1 MRPRFYQSDRAIRLV
16 CLTLLILGAG
26 ACASSSLSVRSEP
39 SEGEVFVRK
48 GSSAPVKLGATPF
61 VMTSDNA
68 REWLGDSFELIVKK
82 EGYASQSIV
91 VPKLAL
97 GATSQVDVSLKEAS
111 LPQSC
116 AQQDLSLNEIASGVA
131 QAQYFLSKRNY
142 DESRRKIQEL
152 INKFPSVAALHT
164 LLGNLFYI
172 QKDFQS
178 ALEAY
183 RRSKRIQPDNVETT
197 RMIEKLSSFKGGQ

>member
-1 MRPRFYQSDRAIRLV
+1 M
-16 CLTLLILGAG
+16 
-26 ACASSSLSVRSEP
+26 SVRSEP
-39 SEGEVFVRK
+39 SESEVLVRK
-48 GSSAPVKLGATPF
+48 GSAAPVKLGATPF
-61 VMTSDNA
+61 VMTSDNS
-68 REWLGDSFELIVKK
+68 REWLGDSFELIVRK
-82 EGYASQSIV
+82 EGYAAQSVV

-97 GATSQVDVSLKEAS
+97 GASSQVDIVLKEAA

-131 QAQYFLSKRNY
+131 QAQYFLSRRSY
-142 DESRRKIQEL
+142 EESRRKIQEL
-152 INKFPSVAALHT
+152 INKFPGVAALHT

-183 RRSKRIQPDNVETT
+183 RRSKRIQPENAETT